1 MIKLKLNKKKLIP
14 LVLFFIVIFAIS
26 SYVMISLKKGIEK
39 KMGEYY
45 ASKVLEMEEKYSKKE
60 SSDKEEVEQ
69 EKTKNAVRAIKGFS
83 PEEIRK
89 YQQELKQRIAL
100 YEKKSALLPKKE
112 REIAAFKTDV
122 ENRKKEMA
130 VMRKKL
136 DGALLLISKERIDL
150 DKDLIVFDESER
162 KNLKRLADIYSSMD
176 ALKAAGVL
184 SKLKKETSAK
194 VLASMQSKKS
204 AKILTEFDPAFA
216 GRICEKMKRLQSVNK
231 DEDETLKQRNI
242 KKLAAIYQRIEAE
255 KAVAIIKKLKYETA
269 VSILSKMNGKNL
281 AKILEFVETD
291 EASKLTEAIR
301 KIIEKEF
308 QKTKDEIKGA

>member
-242 KKLAAIYQRIEAE
+242 KKLAAIYQRIETE
-255 KAVAIIKKLKYETA
+255 KAVAIIKNLKYETA

>member
-194 VLASMQSKKS
+194 VLSSMQSKKS

>member
-1 MIKLKLNKKKLIP
+1 
-14 LVLFFIVIFAIS
+14 
-26 SYVMISLKKGIEK
+26 
-39 KMGEYY
+39 
-45 ASKVLEMEEKYSKKE
+45 
-60 SSDKEEVEQ
+60 
-69 EKTKNAVRAIKGFS
+69 
-83 PEEIRK
+83 
-89 YQQELKQRIAL
+89 
-100 YEKKSALLPKKE
+100 
-112 REIAAFKTDV
+112 
-122 ENRKKEMA
+122 
-130 VMRKKL
+130 
-136 DGALLLISKERIDL
+136 
-150 DKDLIVFDESER
+150 
-162 KNLKRLADIYSSMD
+162 
-176 ALKAAGVL
+176 
-184 SKLKKETSAK
+184 
-194 VLASMQSKKS
+194 MQSKKS

-242 KKLAAIYQRIEAE
+242 KKLAAIYQRIETE